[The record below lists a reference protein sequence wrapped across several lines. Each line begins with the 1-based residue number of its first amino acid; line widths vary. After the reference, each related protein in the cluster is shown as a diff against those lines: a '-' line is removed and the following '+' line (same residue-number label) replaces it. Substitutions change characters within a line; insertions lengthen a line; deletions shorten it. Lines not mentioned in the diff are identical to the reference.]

1 MNNVYYCMVCEKVI
15 RPKRIEID
23 VRRGEVRVD
32 HEHEYIVF
40 IENGAAVPLNRKTA
54 QLLRTL
60 NRIRYI
66 ESSV

>member
-1 MNNVYYCMVCEKVI
+1 MVCDKVI

-23 VRRGEVRVD
+23 MRREEVRVD
-32 HEHEYIVF
+32 HEHEYVVF
-40 IENGAAVPLNRKTA
+40 IEDGVAIPLNRKTA
-54 QLLRTL
+54 QLLKTL

>member
-1 MNNVYYCMVCEKVI
+1 MHNVYYCLVCDKAI

-23 VRRGEVRVD
+23 VRREELRVD

-40 IENGAAVPLNRKTA
+40 IENGVAIPLNRKTA

-60 NRIRYI
+60 NKIRYI

>member
-1 MNNVYYCMVCEKVI
+1 MYNVYYCLVCDKAI
-15 RPKRIEID
+15 RPKRIEVD

-32 HEHEYIVF
+32 HVHEYIVF
-40 IENGAAVPLNRKTA
+40 IENGVAIPLNRKTA

>member
-1 MNNVYYCMVCEKVI
+1 MYYCLVCDKAI
-15 RPKRIEID
+15 MPKRIEID

-32 HEHEYIVF
+32 HVHEYIVF
-40 IENGAAVPLNRKTA
+40 IENGIAVPLNRKTA

>member
-1 MNNVYYCMVCEKVI
+1 MYYCLVCDKVI

-32 HEHEYIVF
+32 HEHEHIVF
-40 IENGAAVPLNRKTA
+40 IENGIAIPLNRKTA

>member
-1 MNNVYYCMVCEKVI
+1 M
-15 RPKRIEID
+15 
-23 VRRGEVRVD
+23 RREELRVD

-40 IENGAAVPLNRKTA
+40 IENGVAIPLNRKTA

-60 NRIRYI
+60 NKIRYI